1 MFGLEMPEIEY
12 GVLVLDECIYIQSH
26 RIYVSMAS
34 SKAQRLQ

>member
-26 RIYVSMAS
+26 RISE
-34 SKAQRLQ
+34 